1 MEEMKNIRNAYKE
14 TIEIIE
20 IMGEKY
26 KAKISKEFL
35 EFLNR
40 EQNIK
45 YKSKIKKELTFKEQ
59 KLLYETK
66 VLLSYIYNKFWKE

>member
-35 EFLNR
+35 EFLNIVYYAKVD
-40 EQNIK
+40 EE
-45 YKSKIKKELTFKEQ
+45 KE
-59 KLLYETK
+59 
-66 VLLSYIYNKFWKE
+66 NKHD